1 VHFDTGLMWVDVEDD
16 FSRARRRH
24 VLAQVAGWLRGQ
36 PYATRILS
44 LDEVIAVLGW
54 RGERHLG
61 LRTIQ
66 LDAVTGT
73 VDSRH
78 DFDRKFRPASSRVRQ
93 RWERLDLAQR
103 RGAAIP
109 PIDVYLVGDMYFVK
123 DGHHRVSVAM
133 ATRQKAM
140 DAYVTEVHTRVPAA
154 GICLRLDD
162 ERHRA
167 ALHGAERQQICV
179 PRPWPASLRMPR
191 HRRRTLCGAGT
202 GNRAPSPGSSS
213 PEPAGS
219 SLRAGRSSAA
229 GSSGRCRR

>member
-1 VHFDTGLMWVDVEDD
+1 MWVDVEDD

-36 PYATRILS
+36 RYATRIVS

-54 RGERHLG
+54 RGEHYLG

-140 DAYVTEVHTRVPAA
+140 DAYVTEVHTRVPAD
-154 GICLRLDD
+154 GISLRGLQV
-162 ERHRA
+162 HMA
-167 ALHGAERQQICV
+167 AL
-179 PRPWPASLRMPR
+179 RPWMALPPQPGQNTETARPPSAPPPGASAPPASVHWATAHDLASG
-191 HRRRTLCGAGT
+191 HAHG
-202 GNRAPSPGSSS
+202 PSGFASAASCSS
-213 PEPAGS
+213 PVRQAS
-219 SLRAGRSSAA
+219 
-229 GSSGRCRR
+229 

>member
-1 VHFDTGLMWVDVEDD
+1 MWVDVEDD
-16 FSRARRRH
+16 FSQARRRH
-24 VLAQVAGWLRGQ
+24 VLAQVAGWLRGRRN
-36 PYATRILS
+36 ATRILPI
-44 LDEVIAVLGW
+44 DEVIAVLGW
-54 RGERHLG
+54 RGQRYLG

-154 GICLRLDD
+154 GISPTDLQR
-162 ERHRA
+162 RA
-167 ALHGAERQQICV
+167 ATSAAVDGTVA
-179 PRPWPASLRMPR
+179 P
-191 HRRRTLCGAGT
+191 AGT
-202 GNRAPSPGSSS
+202 KHRNCAAAQRA
-213 PEPAGS
+213 A
-219 SLRAGRSSAA
+219 ARS
-229 GSSGRCRR
+229 

>member
-1 VHFDTGLMWVDVEDD
+1 MHRDTGLMWVDVEDD
-16 FSRARRRH
+16 FSQARRRH
-24 VLAQVAGWLRGQ
+24 VLAQVAGWLRGRRN
-36 PYATRILS
+36 ATRILP

-54 RGERHLG
+54 RGQRYLG

-93 RWERLDLAQR
+93 RWERLDLVQR
-103 RGAAIP
+103 RGVAIP

-133 ATRQKAM
+133 ATRQKAV

-154 GICLRLDD
+154 GISLTDLQRRTAASAAVDGTAPPAGTKHRNCAAAQ
-162 ERHRA
+162 RA
-167 ALHGAERQQICV
+167 AA
-179 PRPWPASLRMPR
+179 
-191 HRRRTLCGAGT
+191 
-202 GNRAPSPGSSS
+202 
-213 PEPAGS
+213 
-219 SLRAGRSSAA
+219 RS
-229 GSSGRCRR
+229 